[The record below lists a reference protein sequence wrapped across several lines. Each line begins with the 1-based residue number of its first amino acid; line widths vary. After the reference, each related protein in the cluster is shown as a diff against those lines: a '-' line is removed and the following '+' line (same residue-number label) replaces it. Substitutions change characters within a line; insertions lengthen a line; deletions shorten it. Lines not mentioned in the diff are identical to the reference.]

1 LVLIALPTVTF
12 LHQPAVVGL
21 EGAAVE
27 EVANP
32 ADHIK
37 RYTMKLRLL
46 TASLLLVLGTGAFA
60 QTTTASTVQRDVN
73 QQTRIE
79 DGLKSGSLTT
89 KEAGKLEKEESRID
103 RQQAADLRDGKL
115 TPQERAKLRRE
126 QDRASR
132 DIHASKTNDVKGNP
146 QSASS
151 ERMQADVQR
160 NVNQEK
166 RIEQGVQSGSLSKRE
181 TARLE
186 AGQARVDHK
195 EAAAAKD
202 GHVGAAEQHNIQ
214 RAENHQSDK
223 IFDKK
228 HSGVKVKG

>member
-1 LVLIALPTVTF
+1 
-12 LHQPAVVGL
+12 
-21 EGAAVE
+21 
-27 EVANP
+27 
-32 ADHIK
+32 
-37 RYTMKLRLL
+37 MKLRLL
-46 TASLLLVLGTGAFA
+46 AASLLLVLGTGAIA
-60 QTTTASTVQRDVN
+60 QTTTASTVQRDVK

-126 QDRASR
+126 QDRASH
-132 DIHASKTNDVKGNP
+132 DIHAAKTNDVKGNP

-166 RIEQGVQSGSLSKRE
+166 RIEQGVQSGSLNKRE
-181 TARLE
+181 TAHLE
-186 AGQARVDHK
+186 AGQARVDRK
-195 EAAAAKD
+195 EATAAKD
-202 GHVGAAEQHNIQ
+202 GHIRVAEQRNIQ
-214 RAENHQSDK
+214 RAENHQSGK
-223 IFDKK
+223 ISHEK
-228 HSGVKVKG
+228 HNGVNSKG